1 MGSGPGKDASEI
13 RRQAQ
18 DAIDRARK
26 EMEETRRAS
35 AANEAGESELVEGS
49 VEVVAIPP
57 VTSALR
63 AKLEESLQGI
73 ADLRLVTAGGSIDG
87 GIRMI
92 AFASRPLPLAAT
104 LGRLPFVAQVT
115 TKHVKN
121 ATQLQVKLTAP
132 G

>member
-1 MGSGPGKDASEI
+1 MSSGPGKDASEI

-26 EMEETRRAS
+26 EMEAARQGS
-35 AANEAGESELVEGS
+35 AAKETGESELVEGS

-63 AKLEESLQGI
+63 TKLEGSLQGI
-73 ADLRLVTAGGSIDG
+73 ADLRLVTAGGSTDG

-92 AFASRPLPLAAT
+92 VFASRPLPLAAT

-115 TKHVKN
+115 TQHVRN
-121 ATQLQVKLTAP
+121 VTQLQVRLTGP
-132 G
+132 S